1 MKNYKILINNGTIVD
16 SKTQTKKDVLISNG
30 KIKKVE
36 KNINSQADRIID
48 ASQKFIIPGVID
60 PQVHFR
66 EPGLTHKEDI

>member
-1 MKNYKILINNGTIVD
+1 MVN
-16 SKTQTKKDVLISNG
+16 KKG
-30 KIKKVE
+30 E

-66 EPGLTHKEDI
+66 EPGLTHKEDIKSGARSAVCGGITTFFWNAKYKSSHHKL